1 MKRNTL
7 IMLKRIIAVILSV
20 IMLPISSYSEGITN
34 LVYAGENITVGE
46 TSDTITSSEE
56 ETSDITATDEESSV
70 EGSNEISNDEII
82 NEINEN
88 EDNDDTLSEEN
99 SEVSLLSVTG
109 QINEASCVVLK
120 WVALDSDDVSY
131 RVIKNNVLIDTLTSD
146 DIDENNYLVYKD
158 SDTEASKTYT
168 YYVEAVISNE
178 TVIAKSSDLI
188 METAEDMTISS
199 DYTLESDLT
208 VYSLNHTGGTIDL
221 NGYTLTICNDYI
233 SSGNT
238 CISFNKGALMCYG
251 NFNINYYI
259 GHIIMNN
266 ANDYMYVRGNIIMSN
281 SGYNTLNNGLIEG

>member
-34 LVYAGENITVGE
+34 LVYAGENLTVG
-46 TSDTITSSEE
+46 

-82 NEINEN
+82 NEN

-99 SEVSLLSVTG
+99 SEASLLSVTG

-120 WVALDSDDVSY
+120 WFALDSDDVSY

-221 NGYTLTICNDYI
+221 NGYTLTICNRVDCRNQVI
-233 SSGNT
+233 HV
-238 CISFNKGALMCYG
+238 FL
-251 NFNINYYI
+251 
-259 GHIIMNN
+259 
-266 ANDYMYVRGNIIMSN
+266 
-281 SGYNTLNNGLIEG
+281 LIKVH